1 MCSFIKLNST
11 KQRINNQLP
20 VILEALNTKGGD
32 EYTFI
37 LEHNG
42 FINRIT
48 NAELQMMSKTSPD
61 IIFEDVVAEAFDSI
75 LEDFGTYDDFNI
87 TAFSRLTPEMEESNN
102 LLSQPYV
109 KPNGD
114 IIVAHGTIPKAE
126 ELAKKHGITINVD
139 TDLFFWLDFDTVCKY
154 TEMVGGKI
162 SAVKSNACSETQ
174 IFQNGLGLFEYKVT
188 SNSTGNHS
196 NYISN
201 IDFDFIKKFDDF
213 DIRKIETFEKIDAS
227 KPLRLISLFSGGL
240 DITCATQKAIEDLSP
255 EHINL
260 WYFDWATNA
269 ATAEI
274 EAGWSFMK
282 RLKAETNISNI
293 DHTTIKTEQMF
304 RGILESCDM
313 NGTRLTD
320 KDATGAG
327 EAEAEAAI
335 SYVPYRNTF
344 LITLAAARAEQMYPN
359 ERIAFV
365 IGANLSEGMVYLDNS
380 ETWLHRINSMIRVGG
395 QSTYNYSVI
404 APYVNRTKTAMV
416 KDAIDNNFILDTSFS
431 CYFPTGIT
439 KKEPCGKCG
448 SCLLKANALARAE
461 LKSEEK

>member
-1 MCSFIKLNST
+1 MCSFVKLNST
-11 KQRINNQLP
+11 KQRISAQLP

-32 EYTFI
+32 EYTFVI
-37 LEHNG
+37 EHNG

-48 NAELQMMSKTSPD
+48 NDELNILSKSIPENSFKD
-61 IIFEDVVAEAFDSI
+61 IVDEAFHCL

-87 TAFSRLTPEMEESNN
+87 IAFSRLTPEMEETNN

-109 KPNGD
+109 RPNGD

-126 ELAKKHGITINVD
+126 ELAKQHGISITVD
-139 TDLFFWLDFDTVCKY
+139 TDLFFWLDFKTVCDY
-154 TEMVGGKI
+154 TEVVGGKI
-162 SAVKSNACSETQ
+162 SAMICNAKSEIKTY
-174 IFQNGLGLFEYKVT
+174 QNGLGLYGYKVT
-188 SNSTGNHS
+188 HNITGYS
-196 NYISN
+196 SDYISN
-201 IDFDFIKKFDDF
+201 IDYDFLKKIPDF
-213 DIRKIETFEKIDAS
+213 DIRKVKTYDRPEREVLE
-227 KPLRLISLFSGGL
+227 PLRLISLFSGGL
-240 DITCATQKAIEDLSP
+240 DITCATQKAIEDLGP
-255 EHINL
+255 DEINL
-260 WYFDWATNA
+260 WYFDWGTNA
-269 ATAEI
+269 ASAEI
-274 EAGWSFMK
+274 EAGWKFMK
-282 RLKAETNISNI
+282 RLKAETNITEIN
-293 DHTTIKTEQMF
+293 HETIKTDQMF
-304 RGILESCDM
+304 RGILSACDM

-320 KDATGAG
+320 DSAVGAG

-380 ETWLHRINSMIRVGG
+380 ETWLHRINAMIKVGG
-395 QSTYNYSVI
+395 QNTIDYSVI

-439 KKEPCGKCG
+439 KSIPCGKCG
-448 SCLLKANALARAE
+448 SCLLKENALSRAE
-461 LKSEEK
+461 GK